1 VTYTYGVKTVNT
13 LNVNFRGGDYM
24 ATTKRIDIALNDME
38 LKLVKSYPK
47 YHDITVN
54 EALKQILYYE
64 LAEMLLIYP
73 DGEYE

>member
-1 VTYTYGVKTVNT
+1 
-13 LNVNFRGGDYM
+13 M

-38 LKLVKSYPK
+38 LKLVKSYAK